1 MAPCSLK
8 HLIILAISEDGPRP
22 TNVHNGTPIASK
34 IEKFPHLQST
44 VGYGGLIF
52 QNSIFQDAIFQDAI
66 DARAACHAR
75 GSRWRV
81 TETVA
86 AIVAAHRAG
95 HQSPAQTV
103 ARSFKRIRAHND
115 PAIFISLRDEK
126 DAVAEAEA
134 LAAKEASELPLLGIP
149 VAVKD
154 NIDVAGLPTTAACPA
169 YAYTPTRDAT
179 SVARLRQA
187 GAIIIGKTNLDQF
200 ATGLVGVRSPY
211 GIPTN
216 PMRAD
221 LIPGGSSSGSAVA
234 VSVGLVPLSLGTDTA
249 GSGRV
254 PAMFN
259 NIVGLKPSL
268 GLVPTTGVVPACRTL
283 DCVSVFSL
291 TVDDAVAALSVMA
304 GPDSTDPFSRN
315 RTLSRLSPFP
325 TGLRLGVPRD
335 GQLIFFGDRVQ
346 EAAYAAAIE
355 RWRALG
361 ATTVGF
367 DLEPLYETA
376 RLLYEGPWV
385 AERYLVIR
393 NLLASSPDA
402 IHPVTREITIAGSRL
417 SAADT
422 FTALYRLQGLRR
434 TAEHA
439 FAGIDALVL
448 PTAPTAYSTAQVLA
462 NPIELNSRLGTYTN
476 FVNLLDL
483 CGLALPSAIR
493 TDEIPFGITLL
504 APAGQDALLASI
516 GRVFQAQTKLT
527 LGAKGVTLPPLA
539 DLELALTGDEIP
551 IAVVGAHL
559 SGMALNGELKALGGR
574 LLEATSTAPD
584 YRLYALSTTPPKPGM
599 LRVEAGS
606 GASIELELWALP
618 AAAFAKFVAAV
629 PPPLS
634 IGTVRL
640 ADGRGVKGFIVEA
653 ADIDGAREISAFG
666 GWRAFVAEVAVG

>member
-1 MAPCSLK
+1 
-8 HLIILAISEDGPRP
+8 
-22 TNVHNGTPIASK
+22 
-34 IEKFPHLQST
+34 
-44 VGYGGLIF
+44 
-52 QNSIFQDAIFQDAI
+52 
-66 DARAACHAR
+66 
-75 GSRWRV
+75 V

-95 HQSPAQTV
+95 TQSPAQTV
-103 ARSFKRIRAHND
+103 ARSFQRIRDHND

-126 DAVAEAEA
+126 QALAEAEA
-134 LAAKEASELPLLGIP
+134 LATKDAARLPLYGVP

-169 YAYTPTRDAT
+169 FSYAPAHDAT
-179 SVARLRQA
+179 SVARLRAA

-211 GIPTN
+211 GIPIN
-216 PMRAD
+216 PLRAD

-234 VSVGLVPLSLGTDTA
+234 VAAGLVPLSLGTDTA

-254 PAMFN
+254 PAMLN

-268 GLVPTTGVVPACRTL
+268 GLVSTAGVVPACRTL

-291 TVDDAVAALSVMA
+291 TVDDAMAALSAMA
-304 GPDSTDPFSRN
+304 GPDGADPYSRN
-315 RTLSRLSPFP
+315 RPLASMNPFP
-325 TGLRLGVPRD
+325 ARLRLGVPHA
-335 GQLIFFGDRVQ
+335 GQLVFFGDKAAEKAYG
-346 EAAYAAAIE
+346 EALK
-355 RWRALG
+355 RWTTLG
-361 ATTVGF
+361 ATLVEF

-393 NLLASSPDA
+393 NLLASQPEA
-402 IHPVTREITIAGSRL
+402 IHPVTREIIIPGARL

-422 FTALYRLQGLRR
+422 FAALYRLQGLRKI
-434 TAEHA
+434 AERA

-448 PTAPTAYSTAQVLA
+448 PTAPTVYSTAQVLA

-483 CGLALPSAIR
+483 CGLALPAAIR
-493 TDEIPFGITLL
+493 PDEIPFGITLL
-504 APAGQDALLASI
+504 APAGQDAQLASI
-516 GRVFQAQTKLT
+516 GRVFHADTKLNV
-527 LGAKGVTLPPLA
+527 GSKGVLQPALAALP
-539 DLELALTGDEIP
+539 EGVSGDEIA

-559 SGMALNGELKALGGR
+559 SGMALNGELTALGGR
-574 LLEATSTAPD
+574 LLEAARTAAD
-584 YRLYALSTTPPKPGM
+584 YRLYALPTTPPKPGM
-599 LRVEAGS
+599 LRVATATGS
-606 GASIELELWALP
+606 SIELEIWALP
-618 AAAFAKFVAAV
+618 AAAFGKFVAAI

-640 ADGRGVKGFIVEA
+640 ADGRGVKGFLVEA
-653 ADIDGAREISAFG
+653 AAIDGARDISAFRS
-666 GWRAFVAEVAVG
+666 WRAFVAEEAAAV